1 MKLWSDPINGSFCL
15 LLPRTKHKVSR
26 VVLIRLTLTCIVIQT
41 SFNSRTLRG
50 QLLRVAVGISYEGE
64 TTIFFYCCFMYVGL
78 QKCSIKEF
86 LSIYLSET
94 FSPQTENWEYFCA
107 FCCGASYGSGGLASW
122 RSLFTTIILTYTTLI
137 QYYSL
142 PDANNN
148 DVDLQ
153 LARDLLMFSQGKAQS
168 TELPVYQHILLRNIT
183 VHRILYVLWTC

>member
-78 QKCSIKEF
+78 QKCSIKEC

-94 FSPQTENWEYFCA
+94 FSPQTQNWEFLC
-107 FCCGASYGSGGLASW
+107 
-122 RSLFTTIILTYTTLI
+122 
-137 QYYSL
+137 
-142 PDANNN
+142 
-148 DVDLQ
+148 
-153 LARDLLMFSQGKAQS
+153 
-168 TELPVYQHILLRNIT
+168 ILLWGFLLLRWACVLT
-183 VHRILYVLWTC
+183 VIVYYDDAHVHYFNSILFLTWCKQ